1 MPNAGE
7 RRGSGRTEGQEER
20 GWRPGP
26 VPRTAGDAGVPLC
39 GQRLVEHVL
48 EVQRRGHAEAIGRPK
63 KNINVKTIGKDLKGC
78 LDSVLSVLLQ
88 RVALQ

>member
-7 RRGSGRTEGQEER
+7 RRGSGRTERQEER

-26 VPRTAGDAGVPLC
+26 IPRAASDGGVVLC

-63 KNINVKTIGKDLKGC
+63 KNINVKTMK
-78 LDSVLSVLLQ
+78 LDKELVS
-88 RVALQ
+88 